1 MSLFFLVL
9 YLASGE
15 IKTGPFVATESLAVI
30 RANAEMDSNSEL
42 IAVEVFDLNGKCVYS
57 VGE

>member
-1 MSLFFLVL
+1 MSLYFLVL

-15 IKTGPFVATESLAVI
+15 IKTGPFFTSNTLAVI
-30 RANAEMDSNSEL
+30 QANAEMDYNTEM